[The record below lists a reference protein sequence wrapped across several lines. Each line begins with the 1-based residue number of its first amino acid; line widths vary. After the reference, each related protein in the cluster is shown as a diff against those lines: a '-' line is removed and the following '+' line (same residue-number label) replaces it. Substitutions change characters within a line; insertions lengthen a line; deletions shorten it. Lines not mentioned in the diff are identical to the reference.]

1 MFGTAG
7 LRGLRLTW
15 KAGVISV
22 SQFHVS
28 SKHGIQYGYLAY
40 ILGERTTKRFGPNS
54 KIITV
59 DGNLASGKG
68 KVAKDL
74 AERLG
79 MKYFPEADQLYIDKC
94 TYNEN
99 LPPIKYSGLCSLE
112 KFYEDPKSP
121 DGNSYRLQNWMF
133 SVRMMQYADVLE
145 HLLSTGQGVVMERSA
160 YSDFVF
166 LEAMLKNGYIRPEC
180 VDHYNEIKNVSI
192 DEFLPPHVA
201 IYLDVPAAD
210 VYKKIQERGNANEK
224 KVALPYLQSIEDA
237 YKTSFL
243 PKISET
249 TEVLQYSG
257 GDAVNV
263 EQVAEDLEYIK
274 ITKGPWLEQ
283 TDISFHHLRMLVQ
296 DKCKIANLFVLP
308 TFVPEVTIGGAMYDK
323 LFYQYRDHLPGKK
336 YAKGYNSDIGD
347 KYVWLK

>member
-180 VDHYNEIKNVSI
+180 VDHYNEIKN
-192 DEFLPPHVA
+192 
-201 IYLDVPAAD
+201 
-210 VYKKIQERGNANEK
+210 ANEK